1 MSTHKKGFSLVEL
14 LVAITISMVGLI
26 AVSKNYTSSRQTYK
40 LQGLQSALT
49 EEGLYALSMMQ
60 RIISQAGFRLSP
72 SQDIA
77 TDHIAVSANGVTL
90 KFEADGTN
98 LIGCNGEVPAAATAQ
113 TLVIQKTS
121 GGKLQCGTVDWIAP
135 AVSGTGNSSEVV
147 DFQVKFGIDTGPA
160 STNANF
166 GCGTTQG
173 DGTKPRDC
181 IADSYVTSIPSGV
194 TADQIM
200 AVKLCLLLRSEASDS
215 TLVKATEV
223 KNCSG
228 TDIANTQND
237 HKLYRVFR
245 TTVLLKNH

>member
-1 MSTHKKGFSLVEL
+1 MSMRKNGFSLIEL
-14 LVAITISMVGLI
+14 MIAITISMVGLI
-26 AVSKNYTSSRQTYK
+26 AVGNNYTSSRHTYK
-40 LQGLQSALT
+40 LQSMQSALT

-60 RIISQAGFRLSP
+60 RVISQAGFRQSP
-72 SQDIA
+72 AQEIA
-77 TDHIAVSANGVTL
+77 ADHIAISANGLTL

-98 LIGCNGEVPAAATAQ
+98 LIGCNGAVPAAAAAQ
-113 TLVIQKTS
+113 TLVIKKTS
-121 GGKLQCGTVDWIAP
+121 DGKLQCGAIDWIAP

-147 DFQVKFGIDTGPA
+147 DFQVKFGIDTGP
-160 STNANF
+160 TGTIANF
-166 GCGTTQG
+166 GCGVTLG

-181 IADSYVTSIPSGV
+181 IADSYVTALPTGV

-215 TLVKATEV
+215 SLVKAAAV

-228 TDIANTQND
+228 VDVANTQSD

-245 TTVLLKNH
+245 TTILLKNR